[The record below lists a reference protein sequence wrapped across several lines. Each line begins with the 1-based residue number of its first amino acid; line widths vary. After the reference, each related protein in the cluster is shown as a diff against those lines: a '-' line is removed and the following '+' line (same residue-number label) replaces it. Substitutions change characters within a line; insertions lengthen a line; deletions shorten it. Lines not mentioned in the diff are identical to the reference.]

1 MATGTWRAGYLVGLL
16 LAGVAMAAPPEMERV
31 RVPMRDG
38 VKLAAH
44 VFRPA
49 AKGRFPAIL
58 IRTPYGKGKELPR
71 QYRVFVEQGY
81 AVVIQDVRGRYES
94 EGTFDPL
101 RQETR
106 DGDDT
111 LNWVG
116 RQAWSNGRVGMMGG
130 SYLGIVQWKAALS
143 GNRYLKCIFP
153 VVSGNDDYRDRFY
166 STGGAMKLGNR
177 LLWLSSNMRA
187 PGYTPPDF
195 RLFVQALPVQAA
207 DLAATGQQIRMF
219 QEAIAHPAFDGFWK
233 SISTREQL
241 TKVRVPAFI
250 VGGWYD
256 NFVQSDL
263 EGFAALRA
271 MGRVAYTVIGPWAH
285 NMSTPF
291 EGFSFG
297 PESTAPIQRYQL
309 EWFDRWLKDKAPRRP
324 MAAAR
329 IFTMGINR
337 WREEA
342 QWPPA
347 GAVDTPLYLESRT
360 GANGVAGDGRLEWKA
375 ETREHE
381 DRFSYDP
388 ARPVPTMGGNTCC
401 NPAVFRWGPMDQAAV
416 EAREDVLVY
425 TSEAMREEMEVTGP
439 VRARLYVST
448 SARDTD
454 FTVKLVD
461 VYPDGRAVN
470 LTDGVLR
477 LRYREGLERAVAAEP
492 GRIYAV
498 TVDAGVTSNVF
509 LPRHRVRVEISSS
522 NFPRFDR
529 NLNTGEANGLARK
542 GVVARQS
549 VLTGGSFP
557 SHVVLPVVRTR

>member
-16 LAGVAMAAPPEMERV
+16 LAGLAMAAPPELERV

-49 AKGRFPAIL
+49 AKGRFPVIL
-58 IRTPYGKGKELPR
+58 IRTPYGKGKDLPR

-116 RQAWSNGRVGMMGG
+116 RQAWSNGRVGMTGG

-177 LLWLSSNMRA
+177 LQWLASNMRA

-195 RLFVQALPVQAA
+195 GLFVQALPVQAA

-219 QEAIAHPAFDGFWK
+219 QEAIEHPAFDGYWK

-241 TKVRVPAFI
+241 AKVRVPVFS

-256 NFVQSDL
+256 NFVQSDV
-263 EGFAALRA
+263 EAFAALRA

-291 EGFSFG
+291 EGFAFG
-297 PESTAPIQRYQL
+297 PESAAPIQRYQL
-309 EWFDRWLKDKAPRRP
+309 EWFDRWLKDKAPRRQ

-329 IFTMGINR
+329 IFVMGINR

-347 GAVDTPLYLESRT
+347 GVVDTPLYLESRT
-360 GANGVAGDGRLEWKA
+360 GANGVAGDGRLDWRA

-381 DRFSYDP
+381 DRFVYDP
-388 ARPVPTMGGNTCC
+388 VRPVPTMGGNTCC

-425 TSEAMREEMEVTGP
+425 TSEPVREELEVTGA

-461 VYPDGRAVN
+461 VHPDGRAVN

-477 LRYREGLERAVAAEP
+477 LRYREGLERVVASEP

-509 LPRHRVRVEISSS
+509 LAGHRVRVEISSS

-529 NLNTGEANGLARK
+529 NMNTGGANGFARK

-557 SHVVLPVVRTR
+557 SHLVLPVVRTR